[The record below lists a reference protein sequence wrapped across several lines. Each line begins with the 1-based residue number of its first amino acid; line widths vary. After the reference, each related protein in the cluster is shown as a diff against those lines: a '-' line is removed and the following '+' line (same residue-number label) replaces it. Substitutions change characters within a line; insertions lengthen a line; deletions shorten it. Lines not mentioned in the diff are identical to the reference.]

1 MCLELPLCNIC
12 MGFDMIDITETY
24 AVMCPS
30 TRIGCPGVIKMK
42 LKMGCVTMGD
52 EEQDET
58 VSISHG
64 LTQFGLNLLKTV
76 TLTRDMDTFAAP
88 FSVANTLLST
98 ALASSGK
105 TREQILKAL
114 RITDLE
120 VNLGYLAES
129 YGGMLNGIQRLDE
142 DVTSVAT
149 STL

>member
-1 MCLELPLCNIC
+1 
-12 MGFDMIDITETY
+12 MGFDEIDITETY
-24 AVMCPS
+24 AVMCPT
-30 TRIGCPGVIKMK
+30 TRIGCLGVKKMK

-52 EEQDET
+52 EEQDDI

-88 FSVANTLLST
+88 FSVASTLLST
-98 ALASSGK
+98 ALASNGK
-105 TREQILKAL
+105 TRAQILKAL
-114 RITDLE
+114 GILDLE
-120 VNLGYLAES
+120 VNLKDLAES
-129 YGGMLNGIQRLDE
+129 FGGMVNGIQRLDE